1 LNFSER
7 QFKKTKLALA
17 LMVAMHSNCSL
28 AQIAP
33 QEIKHENSA
42 QDSPNDESSSIT
54 WPLLSGESV
63 ESLAV
68 LFYPKNKKMQR
79 LFISKTLQLSRE
91 LQPNLNAYVISKQ
104 ASLIVIPNIKILAK
118 HSGKIKPAPLK
129 IDDAKIANHGKPP
142 TLQMSYSLKDAEKY
156 TPTPEMQAHYE
167 DLVKRNAL
175 LKLELE
181 KLNNKLAHL
190 QQVMAALNVEARR
203 AQASTKPV
211 TIDLVEPADKKPNKL
226 KQFGHT
232 HNNKILHTTNHTQT
246 SLLPR
251 YWVAATAALIMA
263 LTAFLGLRF
272 YNRRKSNNTRQFES
286 DAFKAMATIDFVSPS
301 NSSGHVTVPFNK
313 VDFSLTASEHTG
325 SISDGDLDAIMS
337 LHTKDESLLVLEQAR
352 IYVNINREK
361 EAIVLLQSQIQSAP
375 KMSLDH
381 WLYLLEIYKNTNQKE
396 EFLQYAN
403 LLHENFNVM
412 TPQWESSAPAIVT
425 ASSLEEFPHIV
436 EHLAKLCA
444 NSENTI
450 TNEAELKTYLN
461 DLLTDNR
468 DNERLGFSLE
478 VLQEIMLIRNLLDV
492 REKLAAED

>member
-1 LNFSER
+1 MNFSER

-17 LMVAMHSNCSL
+17 LLVAMQSNFSL
-28 AQIAP
+28 AQLVA
-33 QEIKHENSA
+33 QEMRVEHSGV
-42 QDSPNDESSSIT
+42 DSPNDESTSIT

-91 LQPNLNAYVISKQ
+91 VHPNLNAYVVSKQ
-104 ASLIVIPNIKILAK
+104 ASLIVTPNIKLLAK

-129 IDDAKIANHGKPP
+129 TVDDAKIANHGNPP

-156 TPTPEMQAHYE
+156 TPSPEMQAHYE

-190 QQVMAALNVEARR
+190 QQVMVALNVEARR
-203 AQASTKPV
+203 AQASVKPV
-211 TIDLVEPADKKPNKL
+211 TTVLVEPVDKKPNKL

-232 HNNKILHTTNHTQT
+232 QNSKVLHTTNHAQT
-246 SLLPR
+246 SLLPK
-251 YWVAATAALIMA
+251 YWTTATAALILA

-272 YNRRKSNNTRQFES
+272 YSRRKSNNTRQLES
-286 DAFKAMATIDFVSPS
+286 DAFKAMATIDFASPS
-301 NSSGHVTVPFNK
+301 NSNGHVTVPFNK
-313 VDFSLTASEHTG
+313 VDFSLTASEHAG

-361 EAIVLLQSQIQSAP
+361 EAIVLLQSQIQVAP

-412 TPQWESSAPAIVT
+412 TPPWESSAPVIVT

-450 TNEAELKTYLN
+450 TNEVELKAYLN

-492 REKLAAED
+492 RKKLAA